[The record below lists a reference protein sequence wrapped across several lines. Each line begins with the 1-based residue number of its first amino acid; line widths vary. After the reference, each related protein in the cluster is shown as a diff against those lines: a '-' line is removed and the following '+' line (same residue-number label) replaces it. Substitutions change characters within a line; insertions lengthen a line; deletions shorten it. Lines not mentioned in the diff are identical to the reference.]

1 MSTPENKRKELEH
14 ILNRDNFVKISSAI
28 KALRDESPFGGA
40 IGLLVSF
47 YDRTDNHSIKRLIE
61 EFLNDLKDQNSCREV
76 VDELGKSLKP
86 ETLRMLV
93 ASCWQSG
100 LDYSGFVSDFAELFV
115 SGDFATAIE
124 CFTVIES
131 SSGHLTKAEKAAL
144 VGQLKKNASGVSGE
158 KTALAMELL
167 YFLEQT
173 DED

>member
-93 ASCWQSG
+93 A
-100 LDYSGFVSDFAELFV
+100 
-115 SGDFATAIE
+115 
-124 CFTVIES
+124 
-131 SSGHLTKAEKAAL
+131 
-144 VGQLKKNASGVSGE
+144 
-158 KTALAMELL
+158 
-167 YFLEQT
+167 
-173 DED
+173 

>member
-1 MSTPENKRKELEH
+1 MNSPQNKRKELEH

-100 LDYSGFVSDFAELFV
+100 LDYAPYSSVFARLFFSDDYMTSV
-115 SGDFATAIE
+115 E
-124 CFTVIES
+124 CYTVIES
-131 SSGHLTKAEKAAL
+131 SAENIDRAGKDEVIRIISNGISAAGKDL
-144 VGQLKKNASGVSGE
+144 G
-158 KTALAMELL
+158 ALAGDLILL
-167 YFLEQT
+167 MK
-173 DED
+173 

>member
-1 MSTPENKRKELEH
+1 MNSPQNKRKELEH
-14 ILNRDNFVKISSAI
+14 ILTGGNFVKIDEAI
-28 KALRDESPFGGA
+28 KNLREESPIRGV
-40 IGLLVSF
+40 IEILVSH
-47 YDRTDNHSIKRLIE
+47 YESGTDQKVKGLIR
-61 EFLNDLKDQNSCREV
+61 EFLNDLKDQTSCVEV
-76 VDELGKSLKP
+76 IEEINKNHSDS
-86 ETLRMLV
+86 TRAMLV